1 MITNRTV
8 TLPPLKMAFIV
19 VMRKKGKERKKE
31 KRTHTH
37 QPLAGAVETP
47 TTATLG
53 TEERGS
59 CGEVAVM
66 GRKIYFRQYCATFL
80 RTLSHYGNPI
90 IYNIQR

>member
-8 TLPPLKMAFIV
+8 TLHPLKMAFIF

-66 GRKIYFRQYCATFL
+66 G
-80 RTLSHYGNPI
+80 
-90 IYNIQR
+90 